1 MASRNSVHSKT
12 FLCGSLRRGRTYS
25 GYERARILNCAG
37 AQTETTGAQGEESYR
52 ILAGEENPVK
62 FGDVLDCGVERR
74 VIGGGGE
81 ADGGEKEDL
90 GAFRFERVLELVRLV
105 GGAGDDD
112 AFAEEWT

>member
-1 MASRNSVHSKT
+1 
-12 FLCGSLRRGRTYS
+12 
-25 GYERARILNCAG
+25 
-37 AQTETTGAQGEESYR
+37 
-52 ILAGEENPVK
+52 
-62 FGDVLDCGVERR
+62 

-112 AFAEEWT
+112 AFAAE